1 MFGQFKRNP
10 SEKALTTLAKQLHP
24 ILQVVEYDDT
34 FYMCPD
40 GIYRREDLL
49 PLLSLRVEPADL
61 CDQDWANRYKKEG
74 RFKHEKCCDDIQ
86 NLSDQLKSFH
96 QEQEWSKWKTD
107 GDKLPW
113 MPFTSRNQGFKCGR
127 KRLWFATGHAD
138 AAFFCNILGFGH
150 LGYGLQDFSFANI
163 PDLIRA
169 ASIFDY
175 VWLDFRTLFNDDQ
188 IELRLTCCERVS
200 KSDTVTR
207 WNGSIS
213 YTFDQFKK
221 AVEMLTDKI
230 LNQV

>member
-1 MFGQFKRNP
+1 MFGQFKRNE
-10 SEKALTTLAKQLHP
+10 SEKALTKLAKQLHP
-24 ILQVVEYDDT
+24 ILQVVEYDENY
-34 FYMCPD
+34 YMCPE

-49 PLLSLRVEPADL
+49 PLLSIKMEITDL
-61 CDQDWANRYKKEG
+61 YSENWTSRHIKNG
-74 RFKHEKCCDDIQ
+74 RFKHERCCDEIQ
-86 NLSDQLKSFH
+86 KLCNQLKLFH
-96 QEQEWSKWKTD
+96 EQEDWRKWKTD

-113 MPFTSRNQGFKCGR
+113 MPFTSRNQGFRSGR

-175 VWLDFRTLFNDDQ
+175 VWLDFRTLFNEDQ
-188 IELRLTCCERVS
+188 VELRLTCCERVS

-207 WNGSIS
+207 WNGPIED
-213 YTFDQFKK
+213 TFCHFKRS
-221 AVEMLTDKI
+221 VELLTDKI
-230 LNQV
+230 LSQV